1 MTTIPQADPRVLLPG
16 QNPKLDRSFDL
27 GELLWHHALG
37 RTMFLE
43 VVMAN
48 GNVATAV
55 RRGWASGREPSGKS
69 CAMMVARLKAF
80 EGVVRASPTGMTVG
94 PTDDL
99 LGSGFKGW
107 VRYEEMVFAG
117 SAQSSEEDLLCA
129 LLMTMPRAFLEPV
142 LHHVG
147 FSYAT
152 LDEMVSAVM
161 TDEWETGLKATWPEA
176 SDLIRAYTW
185 RSYQHHI
192 NGGYWVERIFKPVAE
207 GRPEVSAHL
216 DFLASDSHGM
226 LQFLGGHLDIEPHLF
241 SPRWENGPLGYVF
254 VEGRDMP
261 IGVMTRGKWW
271 DIPMVARPNSLR
283 DVVDRILV
291 R

>member
-185 RSYQHHI
+185 RPYSAHV
-192 NGGYWVERIFKPVAE
+192 NGGYWVERIFRPWRE
-207 GRPEVSAHL
+207 GTPEVSAHVDL
-216 DFLASDSHGM
+216 VTGDPMGILNFVA
-226 LQFLGGHLDIEPHLF
+226 GHLGIVPQVF
-241 SPRWENGPLGYVF
+241 SPAWENGPAGYVF
-254 VEGRDMP
+254 VPGRDMP
-261 IGVMTRGKWW
+261 IGMMTRGSWW
-271 DIPMVARPNSLR
+271 EIPMFQRPENLDAEVR
-283 DVVDRILV
+283 RILSN
-291 R
+291 